1 MSKLSAYNYFVND
14 KDKTIVFNTFSGSIV
29 TLDKEKAGLLIS
41 DINAFDDN
49 ERAEL
54 NRLGIVISDE
64 VDEKRIIEFDRA
76 RGIYSHD
83 TVTYRILVTTRC
95 NARCVYCFEGTDGIN
110 DMDYQTADATIDF
123 IQKMSVNANTINVQW
138 FGGEPTLN
146 IKIIQYITKRLKDK
160 YWESGKK
167 LKFSM
172 ITNGSLTDF
181 DEKKLGVERV
191 QISLDGCGD
200 TYKRYKLYRD
210 PTIDLDKVISNI
222 NKYISQGVFVSLR
235 LNYEK
240 DNYDS
245 ITELISLLGN
255 RIINKKYINVYPYPL
270 FGTYLGHR
278 NCHDG
283 TTPDQL
289 FSLYKA
295 LLEQELINP
304 NMVFRFEYQKHRC
317 FACNVNSFV
326 IDADGKLYKCCEA
339 KEKGRKS
346 IGSVFS
352 DFEVSEEYLNWVNN
366 ELTPEC
372 EACVFLPMCQG
383 GCKAAELTDHP
394 VKCFLNK
401 NVLDDL
407 LRLYVNRK
415 IELNKES

>member
-14 KDKTIVFNTFSGSIV
+14 KDSSIVFNTFSGSII
-29 TLDKEKAGLLIS
+29 TLEKEKVDLLVS

-49 ERAEL
+49 ERDEL
-54 NRLGIVISDE
+54 ARLGIVINDN
-64 VDEKRIIEFDRA
+64 VDEKRIIDFDRA
-76 RGIYSHD
+76 RGVYSHD

-95 NARCVYCFEGTDGIN
+95 NARCVYCFEGTEGVD

-123 IQKMSVNANTINVQW
+123 IKKMSVNANTINIQW
-138 FGGEPTLN
+138 FGGEPSLN
-146 IKIIQYITKRLKDK
+146 IKIIEYITQKLKEEYD
-160 YWESGKK
+160 ESGKD

-172 ITNGSLTDF
+172 ITNGSLADF
-181 DEKKLGVERV
+181 DVKNLGIERV
-191 QISLDGCGD
+191 QISIDGCD
-200 TYKRYKLYRD
+200 ETYKRYKLYRD
-210 PTIDLDKVISNI
+210 STIDLDRVIRNI
-222 NKYISQGVFVSLR
+222 NNYISQGVFVSLR

-245 ITELISLLGN
+245 VTELISLLGN

-283 TTPDQL
+283 TTPEQL

-295 LLEQELINP
+295 LLEQGLIIP
-304 NMVFRFEYQKHRC
+304 NMAFRFHYQKHRC
-317 FACNVNSFV
+317 FACNANSFV

-339 KEKGRKS
+339 KEKGRTN
-346 IGSVFS
+346 IGNVFS
-352 DFEVSEEYLNWVNN
+352 DFEVSQEYLNWVNN
-366 ELTPEC
+366 ELEPEC

-383 GCKAAELTDHP
+383 GCKAAELTEHP

-407 LRLYVNRK
+407 LRVYVNRK
-415 IELNKES
+415 KSAI